1 MNSTPNPTTGSPDAV
16 LAARADERLAHAYE
30 QIARADEQLA
40 RVTEQLSKMEHEA
53 AHRPSVVYCP
63 PPSHD
68 RPAIRGLLGL
78 VLAACIG
85 GAAFAV
91 QTPYGEAA
99 RLTIA
104 QWAPSLVSTSSLWLQ
119 KSEDSAEP
127 RLPAVQLAAA
137 EATPPQSATSAQAP
151 AQDVAPTPAP
161 IPPELTQLLQSMARD
176 IATVEQGIEQLKASQ
191 ERMAADNARA
201 IEQLKA
207 SQEQAAR
214 VVAKPSEPDT
224 RAKTTPRPVAVA
236 ARKPPPPSQ
245 ARAHQPV
252 QLQPKQQ

>member
-1 MNSTPNPTTGSPDAV
+1 M
-16 LAARADERLAHAYE
+16 
-30 QIARADEQLA
+30 
-40 RVTEQLSKMEHEA
+40 
-53 AHRPSVVYCP
+53 VYGP
-63 PPSHD
+63 PPSRE
-68 RPAIRGLLGL
+68 RPALRGLLGL

-85 GAAFAV
+85 GAAFAA

-104 QWAPSLVSTSSLWLQ
+104 QWAPSLVSTSSPWLQ

-137 EATPPQSATSAQAP
+137 EATPPQSAPS